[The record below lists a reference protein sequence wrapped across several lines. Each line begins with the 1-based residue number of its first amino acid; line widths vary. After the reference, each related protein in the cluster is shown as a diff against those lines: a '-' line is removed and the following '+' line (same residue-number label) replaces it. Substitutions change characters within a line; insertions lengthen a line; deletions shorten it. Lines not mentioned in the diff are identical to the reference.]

1 MGALIRL
8 VLKLINKEHLFLTNY
23 EKAHPHRIWYLLA
36 DAVVTV
42 ALAAIVLPTLMP
54 GSQAV
59 AETRLAQNSGL
70 VAMRATEI
78 ASHVREGGVPVYWL
92 GPISGSLYAP
102 NWQTPHVK
110 TVTYLPNGQSDISAL
125 GTPLVRVVTF
135 SSIQAYQANNPL
147 YADDTSKG
155 IDSHGNTYFYDA
167 QFMNSEKI
175 VFKDRP
181 EVIEIDYPSWQSAST
196 MAENADKLILLS

>member
-92 GPISGSLYAP
+92 GPISCRC
-102 NWQTPHVK
+102 TEC
-110 TVTYLPNGQSDISAL
+110 TV
-125 GTPLVRVVTF
+125 
-135 SSIQAYQANNPL
+135 
-147 YADDTSKG
+147 
-155 IDSHGNTYFYDA
+155 
-167 QFMNSEKI
+167 
-175 VFKDRP
+175 
-181 EVIEIDYPSWQSAST
+181 
-196 MAENADKLILLS
+196 